1 MQLEA
6 DSKYDWLRSGVFV
19 GSLEGEK
26 SDKYAVCIKIYK
38 MR

>member
-26 SDKYAVCIKIYK
+26 SENMLYV
-38 MR
+38 